1 MFDIQVG
8 RGFEGLH
15 SFPAT
20 QEEERVGVQ
29 LWILDVNKSSQK
41 PFQMLVLHWKTG
53 RASTAFF
60 GEAQGSVF
68 LNMIEMDETP

>member
-1 MFDIQVG
+1 MG

-20 QEEERVGVQ
+20 QEEERVG
-29 LWILDVNKSSQK
+29 LSYSSNTGRQPNLHPHK

-53 RASTAFF
+53 IASTAFF

-68 LNMIEMDETP
+68 LNMIEMDEAP

>member
-1 MFDIQVG
+1 MG

-20 QEEERVGVQ
+20 QEEERVG
-29 LWILDVNKSSQK
+29 LSYSSNTGRQQKFSSHK

-60 GEAQGSVF
+60 GEAQGFVF
-68 LNMIEMDETP
+68 LNMIEMDEAP